1 MKCPGPVFFLLGT
14 IAFSVGLPASSLAAG
29 QTAPASEGQLT
40 LVKEALADGVY
51 LLRAST
57 ELDRWT
63 ATNVVVI
70 VNEHDV
76 TVFDSFTRPATA
88 RMAIAEIRA
97 LTDKPVRTLINSH
110 WHMDHWSGNDEFR
123 KAFPGI
129 QIVATTE
136 TRQYM
141 RRMGSSFLIDGTR
154 TGLTRS
160 REALGEAIKTGRSS
174 DGTALTDDLRRQRER
189 EIDETASF
197 VEEIAGVPRVLP
209 DTAFQDELTFW
220 RGAREFRLFSMTGDA
235 TSSAVFYLPA
245 EKILVTGDVLVS
257 PPDGQGPPPWT
268 TNSYAIRPWLAS
280 LRRLETFDA
289 SVIVPGQGP
298 AMRDKTYLSL
308 TVQLFAGIIG
318 QVQSA
323 LERGIYRA
331 DEVMPT
337 IDVDAIGRKYPLG
350 RIGPNTPFERV
361 VTTLVRKTLQE
372 SLDGVVR

>member
-1 MKCPGPVFFLLGT
+1 MNCPGPVFFLLGT
-14 IAFSVGLPASSLAAG
+14 IALSVALPATSLAAG
-29 QTAPASEGQLT
+29 QTPQASLI
-40 LVKEALADGVY
+40 KEALAEGVY

-123 KAFPGI
+123 KAFPGL
-129 QIVATTE
+129 QIIATAA

-141 RRMGSSFLIDGTR
+141 TRMGSSFLIDGTR
-154 TGLTRS
+154 TGLSRS
-160 REALGEAIKTGRSS
+160 RGELEAAIKTGRSG

-189 EIDETASF
+189 EIEETARF
-197 VEEIAGVPRVLP
+197 VEEISGVPRVLP
-209 DTAFQDELTFW
+209 DTAFHDELTFW

-235 TSSAVFYLPA
+235 TGSAVLYLPG
-245 EKILVTGDVLVS
+245 EKILVTGDVFVS

-298 AMRDKTYLSL
+298 AMRDKTYLNL
-308 TVQLFAGIIG
+308 TIQLFAGIIG

-331 DEVMPT
+331 DDVLPT
-337 IDVDAIGRKYPLG
+337 INVDAIGRQYPQG
-350 RIGPNTPFERV
+350 RTGPNTPFERV

-372 SLDGVVR
+372 SLDGVVK